1 MKWGPNEDPRQPKQG
16 QKLNSCKLKESIA
29 RIANSVPETVLME
42 EKETDNSSF
51 GKQDRDSPLKKPLEV
66 EEKGMLEVK
75 WRDVTEEEEAGH
87 LEVTSEILLH
97 ISPMRPIFQVTLT
110 DSEQILWSLAGRAC
124 TWVLLKAI
132 DDDVDVTK

>member
-1 MKWGPNEDPRQPKQG
+1 
-16 QKLNSCKLKESIA
+16 
-29 RIANSVPETVLME
+29 
-42 EKETDNSSF
+42 
-51 GKQDRDSPLKKPLEV
+51 
-66 EEKGMLEVK
+66 MLEVK

-124 TWVLLKAI
+124 TWDLLKAI
-132 DDDVDVTK
+132 DEVRRCDQVTSNTHEILSFLVRPF